1 MSEKELSTS
10 DRHYIKMTQT
20 PISKLVISLGIPTTI
35 SMLITSIYNMADS
48 YFVSN
53 IKSDGSGVSAG
64 GAISIVFVLMSI
76 IQAFGFMFGHGSGS
90 NISRLLG
97 AKKNDEATEYASTG
111 FFISIFTGILITAL
125 GFIFMDPFLSLCG
138 STETILP
145 YARDYAKYILI
156 AAPAMTGS
164 CVLNNVLRYE
174 GKAALAMIGLTS
186 GGILNIALDPVFI
199 FGCNMGIGGAGL
211 ATALSQYISFGILL
225 SVFFMRKTQS
235 RLSIRKIRL
244 SAKIISNIIATGLPS
259 LARQGL
265 NSVST
270 MLLNNQV
277 KAVAAS
283 MATSKEFADA
293 AIAAMG
299 YVARTSQFVF
309 CVGLGIGQG
318 FQPVSAY
325 NYGAKKY
332 SRVKKASLFTLGFG
346 AAFIGLIATVCFI
359 LAPQII
365 SLFGNEQEVIDI
377 GGKALRIYCSSLLFV
392 PISVV
397 ANMLFQ
403 SIGKNRI
410 ALILSVLQN
419 GLVFIPL
426 ILLLPRGLGL
436 LGVQIA
442 QPLAYVA
449 SAVVCL
455 PCLLVFLRNLPKD
468 ENGEQI

>member
-1 MSEKELSTS
+1 
-10 DRHYIKMTQT
+10 MTQT
-20 PISKLVISLGIPTTI
+20 PIPKLVISLGIPTTI

-53 IKSDGSGVSAG
+53 IASDGSGVSAG

-76 IQAFGFMFGHGSGS
+76 IQAFGFMFGHGAGS

-97 AKKNDEATEYASTG
+97 AKKNSEATEYASTG
-111 FFISIFTGILITAL
+111 FFISLFVGFLISTL
-125 GFIFMDPFLSLCG
+125 GFIFMTPFLRLCG

-186 GGILNIALDPVFI
+186 GGLLNIALDPIFI
-199 FGCNMGIGGAGL
+199 FGCDMGIGGAGL

-225 SVFFMRKTQS
+225 SVFLLGKTQS
-235 RLSIRKIRL
+235 RVSIFSFRF
-244 SAKIISNIIATGLPS
+244 SGKIIGNIIATGLPS

-277 KAVAAS
+277 KAVATQI
-283 MATSKEFADA
+283 ATSKEFADA

-318 FQPVSAY
+318 FQPASAY

-332 SRVKKASLFTLGFG
+332 SRVKRAALFTLGFG
-346 AAFIGLIATVCFI
+346 AAFIGVISAVCFVF
-359 LAPQII
+359 APQII
-365 SLFGNEQEVIDI
+365 SLFGNKPEVIEI
-377 GGKALRIYCSSLLFV
+377 GGKALRIYCASLLFV

-397 ANMLFQ
+397 TNMLFQ
-403 SIGKNRI
+403 SIGKNVP

-426 ILLLPRGLGL
+426 ILMLPQSLGL
-436 LGVQIA
+436 LGVQLS
-442 QPLAYVA
+442 QPLAYVI

-455 PCLLVFLRNLPKD
+455 PCLLVFLRTLPKD
-468 ENGEQI
+468 AQEDA